1 MSDNQPKHL
10 QSILENNMK
19 SLVLSLLFII
29 ELSVLTKAD
38 TWRLP
43 ETEKYCS
50 ENKKYCLKVEPKKLE
65 SQLSY
70 FQDKVGE
77 KENAGADKTVKE
89 NYCKG
94 TFSAKGKKIW
104 KIQLDNEVS
113 PVSALISNDGD
124 YVITFDNWHGVGYGD
139 NVVAIYSGLT
149 GKLIKKLGLSDFL
162 TESDIY
168 NLPASTSSIHWHG
181 THQIDYDK
189 KQLLLKVVKPSKN
202 KDQYFDVH
210 IDLTNGAILDEVV
223 DRLPSLQF
231 FMSLKDNEETE
242 LKHPVKENVNAC
254 DINPDFSQ
262 ISISELKNR
271 IVQMEMPEY
280 PPAARAVRATGE
292 SVFEVLISENGNV
305 ECVNPVSGHPLL
317 RATLINS
324 IKKWQ
329 FAENQN
335 KYKGKLIIEGNSVL
349 MLNGK
354 IVE

>member
-1 MSDNQPKHL
+1 
-10 QSILENNMK
+10 MK
-19 SLVLSLLFII
+19 NLLLIFIFVLG
-29 ELSVLTKAD
+29 LSFVVKAD
-38 TWRLP
+38 TWALP
-43 ETEKYCS
+43 TTEKYCS

-70 FQDKVGE
+70 FQDKVAE
-77 KENAGADKTVKE
+77 KEDAGADKNVKE

-104 KIQLDNEVS
+104 KIHLDNEVS
-113 PVSALISNDGD
+113 PVSALVSNNGD

-149 GKLIKKLGLSDFL
+149 GKLIRKLGLLDFL

-189 KQLLLKVVKPSKN
+189 KQLILKVVKPSKN
-202 KDQYFDVH
+202 NDEYFDVH
-210 IDLTNGAILDEVV
+210 IDLINGAILDQVV

-231 FMSLKDNEETE
+231 LMSLKDNEETE
-242 LKHPVKENVNAC
+242 LKFPVKENVNSC
-254 DINPDFSQ
+254 IIDENVSQ
-262 ISISELKNR
+262 ISIFELKNR
-271 IVQMEMPEY
+271 IVQMKFPEY
-280 PPAARAVRATGE
+280 PVAARAVRATGE
-292 SVFEVLISENGNV
+292 SVFDVLISENGSV
-305 ECVNPVSGHPLL
+305 ECVNPISGHPLL

-329 FAENQN
+329 FAESQN
-335 KYKGKLIIEGNSVL
+335 KYRGKLIIEGNSVL
-349 MLNGK
+349 LLNGK
-354 IVE
+354 VVE